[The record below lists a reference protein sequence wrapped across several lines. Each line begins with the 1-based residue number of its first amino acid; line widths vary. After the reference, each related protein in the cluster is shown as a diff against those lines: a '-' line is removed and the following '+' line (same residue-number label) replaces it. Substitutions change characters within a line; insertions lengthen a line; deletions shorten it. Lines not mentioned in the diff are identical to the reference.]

1 MIERKAIKN
10 RILIRRDIVGYNFKC
25 ILKGK
30 SKATK
35 TTT

>member
-10 RILIRRDIVGYNFKC
+10 RILIRRDTADYNFKC